1 MESSRE
7 IERMLNQDAYYKK
20 RNAHGKYRSKGKMIS
35 AYDLLPQ
42 NKRDSYVNSQ
52 KPNLD
57 KVFSRVDYLELN
69 SDDQKELLLKWK
81 NKYSVEKICSFPQ
94 WNKINLYKESRRH
107 GINVDDFAGKQ
118 KIEEAI
124 EMSNAA
130 RARKAAANA
139 KPLSKELLD
148 YYKQSYKNFPS
159 QEQWENTRT
168 KDKMEIIVAWVQDGV
183 TATVLAKHFGKDRTY
198 WHNYT
203 RRVNEHLKDKEIESK
218 KPTTKDEEN
227 KKSQTKEV
235 EQIKVD
241 KESTTQEESNH
252 HGVEVKFQGELSS
265 KDAANRLKGIIAL
278 IESTG
283 AKFELN
289 VEVKEVKTEENDV
302 EPLLDNDDIRNLS
315 NILSKIRG

>member
-7 IERMLNQDAYYKK
+7 IERMLNRDALNKK
-20 RNAHGKYRSKGKMIS
+20 RNGHGKYRSKGKMIS
-35 AYDLLPQ
+35 AYDLLP
-42 NKRDSYVNSQ
+42 KDKVDRYTRSQ

-57 KVFSRVDYLELN
+57 SIFSRVDYLELN
-69 SDDQKELLLKWK
+69 NDDQKEILLKWK

-94 WNKINLYKESRRH
+94 WNKINLYKESKRH
-107 GINVDDFAGKQ
+107 GIS
-118 KIEEAI
+118 IEEFKEKQGVKGAI

-168 KDKMEIIVAWVQDGV
+168 KDKMEIIMAWVQDGV

-203 RRVNEHLKDKEIESK
+203 RRVNEYLKDKGVESK
-218 KPTTKDEEN
+218 KPPKDEGD
-227 KKSQTKEV
+227 KKPQTKKV
-235 EQIKVD
+235 EKIEED
-241 KESTTQEESNH
+241 KEPTTQAESNH

-265 KDAANRLKGIIAL
+265 KDATNRLKGIIAL

-283 AKFELN
+283 GRFELN
-289 VEVKEVKTEENDV
+289 VEVKEVKTEEDNE
-302 EPLLDNDDIRNLS
+302 EPLLDNDDIRNLF
-315 NILSKIRG
+315 NILGKIRG